1 MKSKLVLGMLAAS
14 VMQANITFAQ
24 DEAEP
29 LKNKNG
35 VEILPKAGQIGLGFN
50 AVPLLT
56 FLGNTMNGNTFN
68 GTAGAD
74 KFVGYFG
81 ANTIFGKYMLEDK
94 AAIRAHVRVANSGQ
108 TFKNYVIDDTKN
120 NPDSMVTDQVNIRNT
135 QVTLAV
141 GYEMRRGKGRLQ
153 GFYGGELAIG
163 GGRAN
168 QRRYEYGNTFG
179 MLNAAPTSTAWQ
191 TSGGV
196 LSTGSDAE
204 RPVSRT
210 GAGTFNIGL
219 RAFVGVE
226 YFFAPQMSL
235 GAEFGW
241 NFGYRHQGKSVQ
253 TTEYYEAT
261 SGKIL
266 NNTVPVAGSHGFALD
281 TDNFNGAI
289 YLMCYF

>member
-14 VMQANITFAQ
+14 FMQANITFAQ

-50 AVPLLT
+50 AVPVLT
-56 FLGNTMNGNTFN
+56 FLGNTMNGNTN
-68 GTAGAD
+68 NTSIGSN
-74 KFVGYFG
+74 KFVGFFG

-94 AAIRAHVRVANSGQ
+94 AAVRAHIRIANSGQ

-120 NPDSMVTDQVNIRNT
+120 NPDSMVTDQINIRNT
-135 QVTLAV
+135 QITLAA
-141 GYEMRRGKGRLQ
+141 GYEMRRGKGRVQ
-153 GFYGGELAIG
+153 GFYGGELFVA

-191 TSGGV
+191 NSGGV
-196 LSTGSDAE
+196 LSSGADAE

-210 GAGTFNIGL
+210 GAGTFGIGV
-219 RAFVGVE
+219 RAFAGVE

-241 NFGYRHQGKSVQ
+241 TFGYNHQGESVQ

-261 SGKIL
+261 SGKVL
-266 NNTVPVAGSHGFALD
+266 NNMVPVAGSHSFGLD
-281 TDNFNGAI
+281 TDNFGGAI